1 MICIAIDNG
10 SDNTVGGSYYS
21 AHQAV
26 GKFAEHHIDLVSC
39 IHRKCQTP
47 AGISGDVNK
56 TLECVTITDSE
67 LSNRVLE

>member
-10 SDNTVGGSYYS
+10 SDNTVGVSYYS

-26 GKFAEHHIDLVSC
+26 GGFAGHYIDMVSC
-39 IHRKCQTP
+39 VHHKCQTR
-47 AGISGDVNK
+47 AGVSGDVNK
-56 TLECVTITDSE
+56 TVECVTITDSK

>member
-10 SDNTVGGSYYS
+10 SDTVGGSSYS

-26 GKFAEHHIDLVSC
+26 GKFVKHHIDMVSC
-39 IHRKCQTP
+39 VHRKCQTR
-47 AGISGDVNK
+47 AVVSGDINK
-56 TLECVTITDSE
+56 TLECVPITDGK